1 MFVRLMQDRDIDA
14 FFQWFSS
21 NAAALMRASENPEVV
36 AKLNEWV
43 DVLNPNFAWEIGPG
57 SIAEW
62 SFSLSPDGDET
73 LSAAVRYVIARAPQV
88 PEWEFHA
95 FRQPRDA
102 LPIVDLT
109 TMEGTV
115 QIDATDAEYAL
126 LRAKD
131 GTFDM
136 VVMLP
141 AAKRLRPGDQGAL
154 AVLLLDGLIGE
165 EARMSLI
172 KNVEFVQEFEPR
184 YRGRT
189 TNIKHLKNHLNQLMR
204 RERGTRSEQ

>member
-1 MFVRLMQDRDIDA
+1 MQDRDIDA

-43 DVLNPNFAWEIGPG
+43 DVFNPNFAWEIGPG

-73 LSAAVRYVIARAPQV
+73 LSAAVRYVIAPAPQV

-189 TNIKHLKNHLNQLMR
+189 T
-204 RERGTRSEQ
+204 

>member
-1 MFVRLMQDRDIDA
+1 MQDRDIDA